1 MNRLVTIRQ
10 VLQNPEQHSG
20 WLYLPET
27 TWSLDTQGAFGED
40 DKDADPDA
48 DPRPEIART
57 NDWQEVLDVA
67 SIEDIVS
74 NAAAQID
81 NPTIEQLFDAFLYYF
96 ENDAFITF

>member
-10 VLQNPEQHSG
+10 VLQNPGQHSG

-27 TWSLDTQGAFGED
+27 AWTLDTQGVFAED

-74 NAAAQID
+74 NAVAQIE
-81 NPTIEQLFDAFLYYF
+81 NPTIEQLFEAFLYYF
-96 ENDAFITF
+96 KNDAFITF